1 MMMNASIQCLIDKS
15 LWLGS
20 RDHISLQD
28 LECFLPPDKAA
39 NALSVLDIDGDGKI
53 SMADMRDAVV
63 SIYHERTNLAS
74 TLKVPR
80 SFLPM
85 SPVQAFGLTCSAILQ
100 SVRLRDASHV
110 MLFPCHAADV
120 HAVLARRR
128 TPKELW
134 GSWR

>member
-1 MMMNASIQCLIDKS
+1 MMMSASIQCLIDKS

-74 TLKVPR
+74 TLKVPEASCPCLLFR
-80 SFLPM
+80 
-85 SPVQAFGLTCSAILQ
+85 
-100 SVRLRDASHV
+100 RLD
-110 MLFPCHAADV
+110 
-120 HAVLARRR
+120 
-128 TPKELW
+128 
-134 GSWR
+134 